1 MLEMLDTLIL
11 AITPDFL
18 PRLDVVALVIAYT
31 VLAAVVLGLNL
42 HSRWHWL
49 VKSLSTVA
57 VVTLCWIAY
66 NSWPALLGWPTEHDV
81 PERFYLHAATVE
93 EPDFVYLWGVDLSL
107 GLARTVPRSFAV
119 PYTRTLH
126 DRVDKAT
133 RKLRK
138 GLPVI
143 GQVAPSTASI
153 DELGALERSEAIS
166 EITFIDAPQSL
177 VPGKN

>member
-1 MLEMLDTLIL
+1 MPESLSQWL
-11 AITPDFL
+11 TPNFL
-18 PRLDVVALVIAYT
+18 PRQDVISLVIAYT

-42 HSRWHWL
+42 HSGWHWL
-49 VKSLSTVA
+49 VKSATTLTVVA
-57 VVTLCWIAY
+57 LCWVAY
-66 NSWPALLGWPTEHDV
+66 GSWPALLGWPTANEV
-81 PERFYLHAATVE
+81 PERFYLHAATVD
-93 EPDFVYLWGVDLSL
+93 EPEFVYLWGVDLSL

-119 PYTRTLH
+119 PYSRTLH

-143 GQVAPSTASI
+143 GQTTPASVAI
-153 DELGALERSEAIS
+153 DELGSLERVEALSDIV
-166 EITFIDAPQSL
+166 FIDAPQSL